1 MTDPKYIDQ
10 LLHLAGSYR
19 ASGKFDSAKK
29 TYQKIIEIDTTNT
42 LALRLIIDY
51 LDTNE
56 LIKHEERLNALEL
69 RNIKDEKKIDL
80 FFALGILY
88 ENLKKFKRSAKYFD
102 EANDLKRKI
111 YPYNFDLLNNHFD
124 NLEKVFSQIAF
135 KKIGFDNQK
144 RIIFVIGLPRS
155 GTSLM
160 EAILSTNK
168 NIYPAGEI
176 PNLKK
181 IIRENFVINGSLDF
195 NKISEA
201 INKKDEKIYE
211 LYVGNNNLKNVK
223 ENIIIDKNTENFKF
237 IGLINTFFKNSK
249 IINCVRDPF
258 ENFCSL
264 YKINFNSSELNWTNS
279 KSQIVNY
286 HKHYFK
292 LINFWKSKNV
302 NNILDIYF
310 EELLLN
316 TDYTIDR
323 LLDFCD
329 LEKDYD
335 YKNFYKSESLIIK
348 TASANQA
355 RKAIQKENVF
365 KYEKFKNYFDF
376 N

>member
-1 MTDPKYIDQ
+1 MTDPKETDQ
-10 LLHLAGSYR
+10 LLYLAGSYR
-19 ASGKFDSAKK
+19 ASGKFNSAKK
-29 TYQKIIEIDTTNT
+29 TYQKIIEIDKTNT
-42 LALRLIIDY
+42 LAHRLIIDY

-56 LIKHEERLNALEL
+56 LIEHEKRLNALEL
-69 RNIKDEKKIDL
+69 ENIKDEKKIDL

-88 ENLKKFKRSAKYFD
+88 ENLKKFKMSAKYFKD
-102 EANDLKRKI
+102 ANNLKSEI
-111 YPYNFDLLNNHFD
+111 YPYNIESLNKHFD
-124 NLEKVFSQIAF
+124 NLMKVFSQFQFEKINF
-135 KKIGFDNQK
+135 KNQK
-144 RIIFVIGLPRS
+144 KIIFVIGLPRS
-155 GTSLM
+155 GTSLI
-160 EAILSTNK
+160 EAILSANK
-168 NIYPAGEI
+168 NIYAAGEI
-176 PNLKK
+176 PNLKR
-181 IIRENFVINGSLDF
+181 IIRENFVTSGSLDSS
-195 NKISEA
+195 KISEL
-201 INKKDEKIYE
+201 IEKQNKNIYE
-211 LYVGNNNLKNVK
+211 LYINQNNLKNINK
-223 ENIIIDKNTENFKF
+223 NIIIDKNTENFKF
-237 IGLINTFFKNSK
+237 IGIINTFFKHSK

-258 ENFCSL
+258 ANFCSL

-302 NNILDIYF
+302 NNILDIHF

-316 TDYTIDR
+316 TDHTIDK

-355 RKAIQKENVF
+355 RKSIQKENVF

>member
-124 NLEKVFSQIAF
+124 DLEKTFSKIAF
-135 KKIGFDNQK
+135 KRIGFDNQK
-144 RIIFVIGLPRS
+144 KIIFVIGLPRS
-155 GTSLM
+155 GTSLI
-160 EAILSTNK
+160 EAILSLNK

-211 LYVGNNNLKNVK
+211 LYVSNNNLKNVK

-237 IGLINTFFKNSK
+237 IGIINTFFKNSK

-302 NNILDIYF
+302 DNILDIYF

-316 TDYTIDR
+316 TDYTINK

-329 LEKDYD
+329 LEKNYN
-335 YKNFYKSESLIIK
+335 YKNFYKLESLIIK

-355 RKAIQKENVF
+355 RKSIQKENVF

>member
-88 ENLKKFKRSAKYFD
+88 ENLKKFKTSAKYFD
-102 EANDLKRKI
+102 KANDLKRKI

-124 NLEKVFSQIAF
+124 DLEKTFSQIAF
-135 KKIGFDNQK
+135 KRIGFDNQK
-144 RIIFVIGLPRS
+144 KIIFVIGLPRS
-155 GTSLM
+155 GTSLI
-160 EAILSTNK
+160 EAILSSNK
-168 NIYPAGEI
+168 NIYPGGEI

-211 LYVGNNNLKNVK
+211 LYVSNNNLKNVK

-302 NNILDIYF
+302 DNILDIYF

-316 TDYTIDR
+316 TDYTINK

-355 RKAIQKENVF
+355 RKSIQKENVF

>member
-144 RIIFVIGLPRS
+144 KIIFVIGLPRS
-155 GTSLM
+155 GTSLI
-160 EAILSTNK
+160 EAILSLNK

-211 LYVGNNNLKNVK
+211 LYVSNNNLKNIK

-237 IGLINTFFKNSK
+237 IGIINTFFKNSK

-365 KYEKFKNYFDF
+365 KYDKFKNYFDF